1 MSKLFR
7 KDKYIRIK
15 GIGKN
20 EKTSDKT
27 KVVCTACGRE
37 PWLLWNSLCR
47 PGWPLPPKCWVLGLK
62 ACATTARQML
72 ISHLGSFLLVV
83 IVVVET
89 GSSV

>member
-37 PWLLWNSLCR
+37 LN
-47 PGWPLPPKCWVLGLK
+47 K
-62 ACATTARQML
+62 AD
-72 ISHLGSFLLVV
+72 V
-83 IVVVET
+83 IVNHYICTACGSYFRVRTKNRIHMVCEDRKSVV
-89 GSSV
+89 